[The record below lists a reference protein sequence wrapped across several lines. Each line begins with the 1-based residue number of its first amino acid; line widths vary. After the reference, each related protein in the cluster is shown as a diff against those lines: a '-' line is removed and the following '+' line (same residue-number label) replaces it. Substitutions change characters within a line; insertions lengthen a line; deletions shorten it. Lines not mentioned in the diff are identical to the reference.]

1 MPGVPVIAVVEAAVE
16 DNVDGQV
23 EEPINQSQNPHTIN
37 DENGFFKPIKMYELQ
52 SQELAVQFQPGGG
65 DDEVPDVPVL
75 AVAEDVVDDV
85 AVGQV
90 EKPINQSQT
99 HKQSPMKMD
108 FFNQSISRYRLA
120 AGLVESQR
128 NSLSTLGGR
137 CCGTSLTVRTQ
148 DPKRET
154 ATFTESARQ
163 ALVAPSL
170 RSTIGC
176 IPATSEYVHL

>member
-65 DDEVPDVPVL
+65 DVEVPGVP
-75 AVAEDVVDDV
+75 EDVVDDV
-85 AVGQV
+85 PVGQV
-90 EKPINQSQT
+90 EKPINRSQT

-137 CCGTSLTVRTQ
+137 CCGTPLTVRTQ
-148 DPKRET
+148 DPTRET

>member
-65 DDEVPDVPVL
+65 DDEVPGVPVV

-85 AVGQV
+85 PVGQV
-90 EKPINQSQT
+90 EKTINQSQT
-99 HKQSPMKMD
+99 HKQSTMKMY
-108 FFNQSISRYRLA
+108 FSRSRLA

-128 NSLSTLGGR
+128 TSLSTLGGR

-170 RSTIGC
+170 RSTIGR
-176 IPATSEYVHL
+176 ITATSEYVHL